1 MVWNRRRAAALA
13 ACAWSRV
20 TDGIPHDGA
29 DPRLRQERRLEA
41 LQDRMDWVGEREREL
56 VRGTRIAAGE
66 QQRDRLY
73 VPIDDQR
80 SAVAEGVCADA
91 LDLHLPV
98 EPQVADVVVP
108 PSVVE
113 IKRGNAPF
121 GHAGRPPDLVHG
133 RADVEEP
140 GADAREMPVS
150 ARDDPA

>member
-1 MVWNRRRAAALA
+1 MAYLMMAPTRAYDKSVAL
-13 ACAWSRV
+13 
-20 TDGIPHDGA
+20 
-29 DPRLRQERRLEA
+29 RLFKT
-41 LQDRMDWVGEREREL
+41 G
-56 VRGTRIAAGE
+56 
-66 QQRDRLY
+66 LY

-80 SAVAEGVCADA
+80 SAVAAVAEGVCAYA

-98 EPQVADVVVP
+98 EPQVADVVVHHY
-108 PSVVE
+108 VVE
-113 IKRGNAPF
+113 IERGDAPF